1 MKQFIIN
8 TFFMFLEYLL
18 KFLIIYFLIKYD
30 LFYYYCITHIF
41 IHFILLIFNDE
52 YYKTFNNVIN

>member
-1 MKQFIIN
+1 MKQIIIN

-18 KFLIIYFLIKYD
+18 YFSKTYFLIKYD
-30 LFYYYCITHIF
+30 VFYYYWITYAF